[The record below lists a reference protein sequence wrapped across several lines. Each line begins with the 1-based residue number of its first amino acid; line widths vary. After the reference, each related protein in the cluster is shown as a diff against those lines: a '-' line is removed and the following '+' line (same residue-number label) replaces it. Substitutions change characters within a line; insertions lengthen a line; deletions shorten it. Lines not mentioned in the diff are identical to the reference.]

1 MISSQLASLPLSQL
15 CLSLTS
21 SLLTLASSHL
31 PPSLSSNLCSLD
43 QCVQSVKRAG
53 ERCSQE
59 GGEGVL
65 LQGINS
71 VLGIADLK
79 LRRLVPEVEAEL
91 GGVLTVVSDDLLD
104 GYVSSEDPDFVPTAE
119 EVAQAGAEEEEDLDE
134 MEAALMEDEGIE
146 EDDFDEAINI
156 EDSELEESLVEE
168 TDDERDSERDVSTE
182 MVSEM
187 LEDLMAGVEG
197 GETDETEGFYSCPLP
212 ECGLAPIGLCLIL
225 SLTNCLETV

>member
-1 MISSQLASLPLSQL
+1 MK
-15 CLSLTS
+15 
-21 SLLTLASSHL
+21 
-31 PPSLSSNLCSLD
+31 
-43 QCVQSVKRAG
+43 SVKRAG

-59 GGEGVL
+59 GGREGVL
-65 LQGINS
+65 LKGLNY

-79 LRRLVPEVEAEL
+79 LRRVVVEAET
-91 GGVLTVVSDDLLD
+91 GGLQTVVSDDLLD

-156 EDSELEESLVEE
+156 EDSEFGESIVEE
-168 TDDERDSERDVSTE
+168 TDEEGDSEPKDERDVSAE
-182 MVSEM
+182 MVSSM

-212 ECGLAPIGLCLIL
+212 GCGLAPIGLFL
-225 SLTNCLETV
+225 SCSLPA